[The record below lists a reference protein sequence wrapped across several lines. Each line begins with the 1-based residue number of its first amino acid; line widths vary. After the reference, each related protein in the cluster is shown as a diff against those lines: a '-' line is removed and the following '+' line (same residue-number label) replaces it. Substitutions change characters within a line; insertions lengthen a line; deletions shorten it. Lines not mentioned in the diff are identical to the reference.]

1 MVEAAEYGRRRAPGR
16 VSSLFARACAAAP
29 LALFALGPVAL
40 APVEVASAAAPASPG
55 AAPASA
61 SANVGANTASDAQA
75 LARVERSL
83 AALDS
88 VRAEFVQ
95 ELVDPRTKTTQR
107 ATGTL
112 TLKKPGKFRW
122 DYAQPAQVIVSDGD
136 RLWLYDE
143 DLEQVTVRR
152 VKDTLSQT
160 PAMLLSGN
168 ARIGDGFVVRAA
180 PSSGGLD
187 WVRLLPKRADTD
199 FRELRLG
206 FAGDTLRRME
216 FEDKLNQLTRI
227 DLRKVER
234 NVKIDD
240 AQFRF
245 VPPQGTDVIGP
256 GT

>member
-1 MVEAAEYGRRRAPGR
+1 
-16 VSSLFARACAAAP
+16 
-29 LALFALGPVAL
+29 
-40 APVEVASAAAPASPG
+40 
-55 AAPASA
+55 
-61 SANVGANTASDAQA
+61 
-75 LARVERSL
+75 
-83 AALDS
+83 
-88 VRAEFVQ
+88 VQ

-122 DYAQPAQVIVSDGD
+122 DYAQPAQVIVSDGE

-143 DLEQVTVRR
+143 DLQQVTVRR

-160 PAMLLSGN
+160 PAMLLSGQ
-168 ARIGDGFVVRAA
+168 ARIRDGFTVRAA
-180 PSSGGLD
+180 PASGGLE

-216 FEDKLNQLTRI
+216 FEDKLNQQTRI
-227 DLRKVER
+227 ELQNVER
-234 NVKIDD
+234 NVRLDD

-245 VPPQGTDVIGP
+245 VPPAGTDVIGP

>member
-1 MVEAAEYGRRRAPGR
+1 MVEALVGVCDRIGRALRVAAVLAVLAPAG
-16 VSSLFARACAAAP
+16 VAWAAAP
-29 LALFALGPVAL
+29 STLPAGG
-40 APVEVASAAAPASPG
+40 AAAGANSPG
-55 AAPASA
+55 AAPMSA
-61 SANVGANTASDAQA
+61 ADNQA
-75 LARVERSL
+75 LARVER
-83 AALDS
+83 ALGALQS

-112 TLKKPGKFRW
+112 FLKRPGRFRW

-160 PAMLLSGN
+160 PAMLLSGQ
-168 ARIGDGFVVRAA
+168 ARIRDGFVVRAA
-180 PSSGGLD
+180 AAAGGLD

-206 FAGDTLRRME
+206 FAGDTLQRME

-227 DLRKVER
+227 ELRRVER
-234 NVKIDD
+234 NVRLDD
-240 AQFRF
+240 SLFTF
-245 VPPQGTDVIGP
+245 VPPPGTDVIGP